1 MFLTISFCHRRCGS
15 QKQNFTPPKAFATLA
30 LPGELLGATR
40 CHRLEQGP
48 LKDAELGS
56 APLLPTSSHK
66 ECLDRTQQARRGWP
80 HDSVGLPTYS
90 DRSAQKTSLSL
101 SQSIWET

>member
-1 MFLTISFCHRRCGS
+1 MFLTIGFCHRWCGS
-15 QKQNFTPPKAFATLA
+15 QKQNCTPPKAFATLA

-40 CHRLEQGP
+40 GERLERKP

-66 ECLDRTQQARRGWP
+66 ECLGRTYRHAE
-80 HDSVGLPTYS
+80 VGPTTVSFAHLPRHK
-90 DRSAQKTSLSL
+90 RSEDLP
-101 SQSIWET
+101 